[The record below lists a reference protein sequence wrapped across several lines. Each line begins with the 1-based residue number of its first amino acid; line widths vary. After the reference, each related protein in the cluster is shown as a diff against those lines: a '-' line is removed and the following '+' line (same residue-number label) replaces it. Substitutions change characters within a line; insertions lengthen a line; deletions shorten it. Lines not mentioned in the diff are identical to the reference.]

1 MAGFN
6 DNQNGGSPVFQRIR
20 ESVKSLSNFGM
31 RYGDMVIK
39 NSQAIGAVEAEF
51 MKKQSIDDENLL
63 YSLGRQDTTTKQ
75 FISYFDKD
83 YAGKR
88 DYLRK
93 FALNPEIEYIL
104 DTVCDESITYDSYNF
119 FAYPAFLNLTDVKE
133 KVKERIDENYKKLY
147 EMFGFNDDISA
158 WQYFKQLIIDGFLA
172 FEIVYDDKGKNIIG
186 FKELDATTLMPSVE
200 KQPDGTFLNVWYQY
214 PKDINKK
221 RMLYDSQIVYISY
234 AKGNA
239 VSRVSYTE
247 RLIRPYNILRI
258 IEYTRVIWSVMNAS
272 FRMKM
277 TIPIGSKSPQK
288 AMQTLGE
295 LMSIYKEDIR
305 YNDESGELT
314 IDGRPKIQFYK
325 NYLMPSGVNGTPTI
339 EPLNNAG
346 PNLNDPGPLAYFFDK
361 LVQESK
367 IPFSRFQGPDGGS
380 IGNYSNG
387 AEGLDKEE
395 IRFSKFISRLRSIF
409 QDILVKPLWIQTVKD
424 FPELEKDYLFKS
436 QLGLT
441 YVSDNPFRINQEVET
456 MLKKKEQIDAMYALT
471 DDTGNPFF
479 SLAYL
484 IESYLGMT
492 EDDIKAN
499 KEAIK
504 KRKEEEKKKA
514 KEETKAEKPAEGEA
528 PAEGGTEAPAES
540 GAEAPAEG
548 GTEAP
553 AETPPT
559 E

>member
-6 DNQNGGSPVFQRIR
+6 ENQEGSPIFQRIR

-39 NSQAIGAVEAEF
+39 NSQAIGTTEAEF
-51 MKKQSIDDENLL
+51 MKRQSVDDESLL
-63 YSLGRQDTTTKQ
+63 YSLGRQDTTTRQ
-75 FISYFDKD
+75 FIGYYDKD

-104 DTVCDESITYDSYNF
+104 DTVCDESITFDSYNF
-119 FAYPAFLNLTDVKE
+119 FAYPAFLNLTDVKD
-133 KVKERIDENYKKLY
+133 KVKDRIHENYKKLY
-147 EMFGFNDDISA
+147 DMFGFTDDITA
-158 WQYFKQLIIDGFLA
+158 WQYFRQLMVDGFLA
-172 FEIVYDDKGKNIIG
+172 FEIVYDDKGKGIIG

-200 KQPDGTFLNVWYQY
+200 KQPDGTYLNVWYQY
-214 PKDINKK
+214 PKDINKR
-221 RMLYDSQIVYISY
+221 RMLYDSQIIYISF
-234 AKGNA
+234 AKGNT
-239 VSRVSYTE
+239 VSRVSYVE
-247 RLIRPYNILRI
+247 RLIRPYNVLRI

-277 TIPIGSKSPQK
+277 TVPIGSRSPQK
-288 AMQTLGE
+288 SMQTLGE

-305 YNDESGELT
+305 FNDESGELT
-314 IDGRPKIQFYK
+314 VDGRPKIQFYK

-339 EPLNNAG
+339 EPINNAG
-346 PNLNDPGPLAYFFDK
+346 PNLNDPQPLAYFYDK

-367 IPFSRFQGPDGGS
+367 VPFSRFQGPDGGS

-395 IRFSKFISRLRSIF
+395 IRFGKFISRLRSIF
-409 QDILVKPLWIQTVKD
+409 QDILVKPLWIQMCKD

-436 QLGLT
+436 QLGLE
-441 YVSDNPFRINQEVET
+441 YVSDNPFRVNQEIEA
-456 MLKKKEQIDAMYALT
+456 MLKKKDQIDGMYGLI
-471 DDTGNPFF
+471 DDSGEPFF

-484 IESYLGMT
+484 IESHLGMNA
-492 EDDIKAN
+492 DDIKAN
-499 KEAIK
+499 REARE
-504 KRKEEEKKKA
+504 KRKEEEAKKA
-514 KEETKAEKPAEGEA
+514 KEEAAEPEEEGAEPEEEGAEPEEESPAE
-528 PAEGGTEAPAES
+528 
-540 GAEAPAEG
+540 
-548 GTEAP
+548 
-553 AETPPT
+553 ETPPQ

>member
-1 MAGFN
+1 MAGFT
-6 DNQNGGSPVFQRIR
+6 DNPQGNPIFQRIR
-20 ESVKSLSNFGM
+20 ESVKSLSNFGL
-31 RYGDMVIK
+31 RYGDMVVR
-39 NSQAIGAVEAEF
+39 NSQAIGQTEAEF
-51 MKKQSIDDENLL
+51 MKKGPIEDDTML

-75 FISYFDKD
+75 FIGYFDKD

-93 FALNPEIEYIL
+93 FSLNPEIEYIL

-119 FAYPAFLNLTDVKE
+119 FAYPAFLNLTNVKE
-133 KVKERIDENYKKLY
+133 KVINKIDSNYKKLY
-147 EMFGFNDDISA
+147 DMFGFADDSTA
-158 WQYFKQLIIDGFLA
+158 WQYFRQLLVDGFIA
-172 FEIVYDDKGKNIIG
+172 FEIIYDDKGKNIIG

-200 KQPDGTFLNVWYQY
+200 KQKDGSFLNVWYQY

-234 AKGNA
+234 AKGNT
-239 VSRVSYTE
+239 VSRVSYAE

-277 TIPIGSKSPQK
+277 TVPIGSRSPQK
-288 AMQTLGE
+288 SMQTLGE

-305 YNDESGELT
+305 FNDESGELT
-314 IDGRPKIQFYK
+314 VDGSPKIQFYK

-339 EPLNNAG
+339 EPLNTAG
-346 PNLNDPGPLAYFFDK
+346 PNLNDPAPLAYFFDK
-361 LVQESK
+361 LAQESK

-380 IGNYSNG
+380 IGQYSNS

-395 IRFSKFISRLRSIF
+395 IRFAKFVTRLRSIF
-409 QDILVKPLWIQTVKD
+409 QDILVKPLWIQMCKD

-441 YVSDNPFRINQEVET
+441 FVSDNPFRVNQEMET
-456 MLKKKEQIDAMYALT
+456 MTKKKESIDSLYGLIGE
-471 DDTGNPFF
+471 DGKPFF

-484 IESYLGMT
+484 IENYLGMT
-492 EDDIKAN
+492 ADDIKAN
-499 KEAIK
+499 AEAKK
-504 KRKEEEKKKA
+504 KRKEELKKEGK
-514 KEETKAEKPAEGEA
+514 KEESA
-528 PAEGGTEAPAES
+528 PAEESKEPAE
-540 GAEAPAEG
+540 A
-548 GTEAP
+548 
-553 AETPPT
+553 AETPET
-559 E
+559 ETPPAE

>member
-6 DNQNGGSPVFQRIR
+6 ETPEGNPIFQRIR

-39 NSQAIGAVEAEF
+39 NSQAIGSIEADF
-51 MKKQSIDDENLL
+51 MKKQSIDDESLL
-63 YSLGRQDTTTKQ
+63 YSLGRQDTTTRQ
-75 FISYFDKD
+75 FISYYDKD

-104 DTVCDESITYDSYNF
+104 DTVCDEAITFDSYNF
-119 FAYPAFLNLTDVKE
+119 FAYPAFLNLTDVKD
-133 KVKERIDENYKKLY
+133 KIKNRLDENYKNLY
-147 EMFGFNDDISA
+147 DMFGFGDDISG
-158 WQYFKQLIIDGFLA
+158 WQYFRQLMVDGFLA
-172 FEIVYDDKGKNIIG
+172 FEIVYDDKGKKIIG

-200 KQPDGTFLNVWYQY
+200 KQPDGTYLSVWYQY
-214 PKDINKK
+214 PKDINKR
-221 RMLYDSQIVYISY
+221 RMLYDSQVIYISF
-234 AKGNA
+234 AKGNT
-239 VSRVSYTE
+239 VSRISYVE

-277 TIPIGSKSPQK
+277 TVPIGSRSPQK
-288 AMQTLGE
+288 SMQTLGE

-305 YNDESGELT
+305 FNDESGELT
-314 IDGRPKIQFYK
+314 VDGRPKIQFYK

-339 EPLNNAG
+339 EPINNAG
-346 PNLNDPGPLAYFFDK
+346 PNLNDPQPLAYFYDK

-395 IRFSKFISRLRSIF
+395 IRFGKFISRLRSIF
-409 QDILVKPLWIQTVKD
+409 QDLLVKPLWIQMCKD

-436 QLGLT
+436 QLGLE
-441 YVSDNPFRINQEVET
+441 YVSDNPFRVNQEIET
-456 MLKKKEQIDAMYALT
+456 MLKKKEQIDGMYALT
-471 DDTGNPFF
+471 DDSGEPFF

-484 IESYLGMT
+484 IESHLGMT

-514 KEETKAEKPAEGEA
+514 DEEAKSSEEEPAEEAPEESPEETPEE
-528 PAEGGTEAPAES
+528 
-540 GAEAPAEG
+540 
-548 GTEAP
+548 
-553 AETPPT
+553 PPQ